1 MDLNSDGKTIGTI
14 IITIIFLVGLIIIID
29 EIYNLTKFAYRYTY
43 LYNYG
48 NMNEKV
54 CNKNKLEYE
63 TARYRIYN
71 EINKYKLEKDIFN
84 KTWLNYLTYIG
95 IFILS
100 ILLSISFGYLFYY
113 LFINNNINCNE
124 DPNNMSVIK
133 QILQCLC
140 ADCHRYIP
148 NCFINYLMVFILM
161 VIYPLIYILKLGI
174 KLDFTWN
181 AGYYTKLLHILF
193 FIGLVYYII
202 VIFMEKSDETNQE
215 KYIKALIFTFYIII
229 FYMNN
234 YIFNK
239 TFDEFNS
246 ITKVY
251 NLYNNKNEEQ
261 AEADTTFFDVYKQEE
276 PLKPLSIDIPY
287 SSVNNSNLLQVFK
300 YCKSE
305 DFNEPKTY
313 CNTVKTE
320 GFEKDKKI
328 MDNYYKQLE
337 NYENDM
343 KIYKDKYNVYQNNK
357 TNFPDVVYILYT
369 MFPKLTGIQKREIQI
384 LFILLVILII
394 TTYYLKSNKNKYGDY
409 VFYTAFLYI
418 LGILSIIIITNAV
431 LIYNTYVN
439 KYLIYEPI
447 HNYKNSMNNKNTIFN
462 LIIKKDQSLK
472 EFYKKVSDDSTLD
485 INIETQDNFN
495 MDELIK
501 KIKNGEDFN
510 NKNPVIS
517 NDNSLFSVQLKL
529 YKALYSYTLTD
540 NNYISQITDDN
551 NYKKYNYYY
560 ITQNY
565 IQIKGTPIIL
575 TDYNNLKN
583 YIKLLLVTDENAI
596 KERIKQLKTNF
607 KFYVFN
613 DEAERIKENGL
624 ILDKNAIKKKQEI
637 KENAYIKIEGEIYDY
652 NLYLINKVFD
662 IYQELLIDC
671 RKIFIELFNNLMISC
686 DYTNFINIDEKIA
699 ELDKKLLNNGKT
711 DFKTVSNE
719 PAINIYKKII
729 ENIINK
735 LNISLRKHINIIKIY
750 IRSFEMVSESSS
762 ISKSDKSK
770 LINKIINNY
779 NLFASDENKHIIND
793 FYKIIVKLK
802 SNFQSSKYNTMDS
815 LTLKKLN
822 ISTNN
827 VSWSFVILIIIFTI
841 ILLEPLII

>member
-148 NCFINYLMVFILM
+148 NCFINYLMVFILI

-287 SSVNNSNLLQVFK
+287 SSTNLNLLQVFK
-300 YCKSE
+300 YCKEE
-305 DFNEPKTY
+305 DFKEPNTY
-313 CNTVKTE
+313 CNTVKAE

-462 LIIKKDQSLK
+462 LIIKKDNSLK
-472 EFYKKVSDDSTLD
+472 EFYKKVSDDSTLN
-485 INIETQDNFN
+485 INIGTPTNFN
-495 MDELIK
+495 IDELIK
-501 KIKNGEDFN
+501 KIKNKENIDN
-510 NKNPVIS
+510 TNPIILS
-517 NDNSLFSVQLKL
+517 DSSLFSVQLKL
-529 YKALYSYTLTD
+529 YKTLYSYTLTD
-540 NNYISQITDDN
+540 DKYTSQIADGANDN
-551 NYKKYNYYY
+551 IKYNSYYT
-560 ITQNY
+560 TQNY
-565 IQIKGTPIIL
+565 ISIKGTPIIV

-613 DEAERIKENGL
+613 DEAEKIKENGL

-637 KENAYIKIEGEIYDY
+637 KENAYIKIEGEINDY

-686 DYTNFINIDEKIA
+686 DYTNFINVDEKIA

-711 DFKTVSNE
+711 NFKTDSNE

-750 IRSFEMVSESSS
+750 IRSFEMVSVSSS
-762 ISKSDKSK
+762 TSKSDKSK

-779 NLFASDENKHIIND
+779 NLFASDENKHTIND

>member
-54 CNKNKLEYE
+54 CDKNKLEYE
-63 TARYRIYN
+63 SARYRIYN

-133 QILQCLC
+133 QIMQCLC

-229 FYMNN
+229 FYINN

-276 PLKPLSIDIPY
+276 PLKPVSIDIPY
-287 SSVNNSNLLQVFK
+287 SSVNNLNLLQVFK
-300 YCKSE
+300 YCKEE
-305 DFNEPKTY
+305 DFKEPKTY

-394 TTYYLKSNKNKYGDY
+394 ITYYLKSNKNKYGDY

-462 LIIKKDQSLK
+462 LIIKKDKSLK
-472 EFYKKVSDDSTLD
+472 EFYKKVSDDLTLD
-485 INIETQDNFN
+485 VNIENTNNFN
-495 MDELIK
+495 VDDLIK
-501 KIKNGEDFN
+501 KIKNNKDFDT
-510 NKNPVIS
+510 KNPEIS
-517 NDNSLFSVQLKL
+517 SDSSLFSVQLKL
-529 YKALYSYTLTD
+529 YKTLYSYTLTD
-540 NNYISQITDDN
+540 DKYTSQIADGAN
-551 NYKKYNYYY
+551 NIKYNSYYT
-560 ITQNY
+560 TQNY
-565 IQIKGTPIIL
+565 ISKGTPIIV
-575 TDYNNLKN
+575 TDYDNLKK

-613 DEAERIKENGL
+613 NIAETIKDNGL
-624 ILDKNAIKKKQEI
+624 ILDKNAVKKKQEI
-637 KENAYIKIEGEIYDY
+637 KEKAEVENEGKIYDY
-652 NLYLINKVFD
+652 NIYLINKTFD
-662 IYQELLIDC
+662 VYQELLIDC

-686 DYTNFINIDEKIA
+686 DYTNFINVDDKIA
-699 ELDKKLLNNGKT
+699 ELDKKLLNNSKSE
-711 DFKTVSNE
+711 FKNDKDE

-750 IRSFEMVSESSS
+750 IRTFETVSDASQSS
-762 ISKSDKSK
+762 KNNKAK

-779 NLFASDENKHIIND
+779 NLFASDENKHTSND
-793 FYKIIVKLK
+793 FHKILVKLK

-815 LTLKKLN
+815 LTLKKLS

>member
-100 ILLSISFGYLFYY
+100 ILLSISFGYLFYHI
-113 LFINNNINCNE
+113 FIDTNDNCKENP
-124 DPNNMSVIK
+124 DNMSIIK
-133 QILQCLC
+133 QIMQCLC
-140 ADCHRYIP
+140 SDCHTYIP

-287 SSVNNSNLLQVFK
+287 SSNNLNLLQVFK
-300 YCKSE
+300 YCKEE
-305 DFNEPKTY
+305 DFKEPNTY
-313 CNTVKTE
+313 CNSVKAE

-394 TTYYLKSNKNKYGDY
+394 ITYYLKSNKNKYGDY

-462 LIIKKDQSLK
+462 LIIKKDKSLK

-485 INIETQDNFN
+485 IDIGTPNNFSI
-495 MDELIK
+495 DDLIK
-501 KIKNGEDFN
+501 KIKNKENIDN
-510 NKNPVIS
+510 TNPIILS
-517 NDNSLFSVQLKL
+517 DSSLFSVQLKL

-540 NNYISQITDDN
+540 NKYTSQITDGANDN
-551 NYKKYNYYY
+551 KKYNYYY

-613 DEAERIKENGL
+613 DEAEKIKENGL

-686 DYTNFINIDEKIA
+686 DYTNFINVDEKIA

-711 DFKTVSNE
+711 NFKTDSNE

-750 IRSFEMVSESSS
+750 IRSFEMVSVSSS

-779 NLFASDENKHIIND
+779 NLFASDENKHTIND

>member
-140 ADCHRYIP
+140 SDCHKYIP

-287 SSVNNSNLLQVFK
+287 SSNNSNLLQVFK
-300 YCKSE
+300 YCKEE
-305 DFNEPKTY
+305 DFKEPKTY

-394 TTYYLKSNKNKYGDY
+394 ITYYLKSNKNKYGDY

-462 LIIKKDQSLK
+462 LIIKKDKSLK

-485 INIETQDNFN
+485 IDIGTPNNFN

-501 KIKNGEDFN
+501 KIKNKENIDN
-510 NKNPVIS
+510 TNPIILS
-517 NDNSLFSVQLKL
+517 DSSLFSVQLKL
-529 YKALYSYTLTD
+529 YKTLYSYTLTD

-551 NYKKYNYYY
+551 KYKKYNYYY

-565 IQIKGTPIIL
+565 ISINGNSIIL

-613 DEAERIKENGL
+613 DEAETIKENGL

-637 KENAYIKIEGEIYDY
+637 KENAYIKIEGKIYDY

-686 DYTNFINIDEKIA
+686 DYTNFINVDEKIA

-711 DFKTVSNE
+711 NFKTDSNE

-750 IRSFEMVSESSS
+750 IRSFEIVSVSSS

-779 NLFASDENKHIIND
+779 NLFASDENKHTIND